1 MTRPFQNL
9 PSLGEYRFSVDSNPG
24 IFVLRCLVK
33 WNTVIC
39 VKSCCLSTLLQL
51 ACSPEKHKKEISV
64 CELFQ
69 RGPVPLLSVDNVR
82 REEMGGEGAGGQTGK
97 DPPLLQMEVPHN
109 LCCVQRPVGCPHVV
123 LSIKELGNLLQSF
136 VHLIPPKN
144 VTGTIRIVS
153 DREPVNT
160 HWFKS
165 LPSA

>member
-1 MTRPFQNL
+1 
-9 PSLGEYRFSVDSNPG
+9 
-24 IFVLRCLVK
+24 
-33 WNTVIC
+33 
-39 VKSCCLSTLLQL
+39 
-51 ACSPEKHKKEISV
+51 
-64 CELFQ
+64 
-69 RGPVPLLSVDNVR
+69 
-82 REEMGGEGAGGQTGK
+82 MGGEGAGGQTGK

-160 HWFKS
+160 H
-165 LPSA
+165 